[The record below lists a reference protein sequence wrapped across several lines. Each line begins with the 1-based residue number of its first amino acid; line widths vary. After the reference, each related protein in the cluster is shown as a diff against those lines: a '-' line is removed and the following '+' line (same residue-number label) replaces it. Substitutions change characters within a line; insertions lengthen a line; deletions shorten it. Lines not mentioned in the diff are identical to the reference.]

1 MLRYKKRNM
10 PLTEEEIQENN
21 MWSKVRFRVEQVF
34 GIAKSNYGLNR
45 FPYAGLVRNK
55 IKTFMT
61 LGT

>member
-1 MLRYKKRNM
+1 M

-21 MWSKVRFRVEQVF
+21 MRSKVRFRVEQAF
-34 GIAKSNYGLNR
+34 GIAESNYGLNR
-45 FPYAGLVRNK
+45 SPYAGLARNK

>member
-1 MLRYKKRNM
+1 M

-21 MWSKVRFRVEQVF
+21 MRSKVRFRVEQVF
-34 GIAKSNYGLNR
+34 GIAESNYGLNR
-45 FPYAGLVRNK
+45 SPYAGLARNK